1 MMISVGIVED
11 EEDIRNDLM
20 VYFNRQTDLIC
31 PVAVPSVE
39 DFIRAI
45 RQKPIPDIILM
56 DIQLPGMSGLE
67 GIRLIKADYPDT
79 EIIMLTIYD
88 DTEKIF
94 KALMAGASGYLLKN
108 TSLPKIREAI
118 LELKTGGAPMNP
130 QIARKVIEYFNP
142 ERQTKKESP
151 LTDREKEIVIGL
163 VDGLSYQAIG
173 NRMGITIET
182 VRSYIKSIYR
192 KLQVNSK
199 SEVIRKS
206 LQGEI

>member
-142 ERQTKKESP
+142 ERQAKKESP